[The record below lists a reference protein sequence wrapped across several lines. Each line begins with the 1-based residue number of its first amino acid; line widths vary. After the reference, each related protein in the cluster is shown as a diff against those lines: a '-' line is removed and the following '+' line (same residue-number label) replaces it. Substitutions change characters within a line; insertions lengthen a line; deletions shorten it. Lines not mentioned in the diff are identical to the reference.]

1 MHKIHA
7 TAGYVLRVLRAD
19 ASMLQVLNTELT
31 LEDAIA
37 ALEAMDPR
45 ELLGCGA
52 EDCSVEGC
60 PDHKG

>member
-1 MHKIHA
+1 
-7 TAGYVLRVLRAD
+7 
-19 ASMLQVLNTELT
+19 MLQVLNTELT